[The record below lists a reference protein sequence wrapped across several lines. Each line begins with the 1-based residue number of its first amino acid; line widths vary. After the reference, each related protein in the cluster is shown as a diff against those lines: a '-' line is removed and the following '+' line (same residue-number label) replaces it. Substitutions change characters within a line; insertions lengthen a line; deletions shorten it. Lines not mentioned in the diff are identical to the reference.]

1 MLTITDLSLQ
11 RGGGVWLLEN
21 VNLTVQP
28 GGQRVAIVG
37 ANGAGK
43 SSLFQLLLGGQ
54 LAPEQG
60 SVALPGGCRIAH
72 MAQEV
77 AASSRSARDFVL
89 DGDTELRRME
99 RALAEAEA
107 GGDDHAIARLHG
119 GELDIHEA
127 WSAPRRAETL
137 LRGGLASPTAM
148 PGARFPHFPVAGVF
162 D

>member
-11 RGGGVWLLEN
+11 RGGVWLLEN

-28 GGQRVAIVG
+28 GQRVAIVG

-43 SSLFQLLLGGQ
+43 SSLFQLLLGQ

-77 AASSRSARDFVL
+77 AASSR
-89 DGDTELRRME
+89 
-99 RALAEAEA
+99 
-107 GGDDHAIARLHG
+107 
-119 GELDIHEA
+119 
-127 WSAPRRAETL
+127 
-137 LRGGLASPTAM
+137 
-148 PGARFPHFPVAGVF
+148 
-162 D
+162 